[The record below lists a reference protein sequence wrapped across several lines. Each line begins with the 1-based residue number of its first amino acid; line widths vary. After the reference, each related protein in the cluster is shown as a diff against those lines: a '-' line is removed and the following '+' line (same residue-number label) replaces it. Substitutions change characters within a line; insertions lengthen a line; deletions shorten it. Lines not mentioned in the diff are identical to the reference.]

1 MFHFLE
7 RIITTIEISI
17 WTHVYHSTNPI
28 SECPKGYLGDCSQR
42 CISPAYGED
51 CQSLCNCADGYYC
64 HFANGCTLLNENKIK
79 YQTPSKIYIHTS
91 CKTCH
96 LSIHIL
102 KILNCLCT
110 QQTKTAAVAQS
121 VGAFDSHAK
130 CTIPSCDRPKS

>member
-1 MFHFLE
+1 MFHFLQ

-64 HFANGCTLLNENKIK
+64 HFANGCSQFGRNKTEL
-79 YQTPSKIYIHTS
+79 QHTS
-91 CKTCH
+91 ISLTLPFFEEKTCA
-96 LSIHIL
+96 IIIGFPIL
-102 KILNCLCT
+102 
-110 QQTKTAAVAQS
+110 
-121 VGAFDSHAK
+121 
-130 CTIPSCDRPKS
+130 TISNHKP